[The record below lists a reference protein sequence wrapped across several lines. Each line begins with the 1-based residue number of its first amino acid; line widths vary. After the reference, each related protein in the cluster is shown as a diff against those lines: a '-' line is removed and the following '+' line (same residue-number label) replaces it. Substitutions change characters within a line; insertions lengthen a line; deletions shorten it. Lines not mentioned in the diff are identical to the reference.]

1 MNRRYRTVF
10 WVVLLVINCVLAS
23 LAFYMIKWGGDYS
36 AEQKQDSRLIGLSYM
51 TMNNEFYKIMSEEIN
66 ARIEAEGDRMVMRD
80 PALDPDRQVEQIE
93 EMLEMGID
101 VLVITPVDTDQI
113 VPVLEKAKQQ
123 GAIVVVLDTDA
134 ADSEVA
140 DCTIRS
146 DNYNAGVIVGK
157 QFLEQHKTGRVVVM
171 THEAA
176 QSGQDRVQGFL
187 DTVSGVSGIEIVRQV
202 ECKGQMEIAMPRM
215 QEVIREETDFDVVFC
230 LNDLSAVGVVAA
242 LEENDMLDEVDVYGV
257 DGSPD
262 SKALIKEGM
271 MEATAAQFPTEI
283 GEQAAD
289 VIYRLLNGE
298 SVEKQILIPVKLITQ
313 QNVDEYGTDRWQ

>member
-1 MNRRYRTVF
+1 
-10 WVVLLVINCVLAS
+10 
-23 LAFYMIKWGGDYS
+23 
-36 AEQKQDSRLIGLSYM
+36 
-51 TMNNEFYKIMSEEIN
+51 
-66 ARIEAEGDRMVMRD
+66 MVMRD

-187 DTVSGVSGIEIVRQV
+187 DTVSGVNGIEIVRQV

>member
-1 MNRRYRTVF
+1 M
-10 WVVLLVINCVLAS
+10 
-23 LAFYMIKWGGDYS
+23 
-36 AEQKQDSRLIGLSYM
+36 
-51 TMNNEFYKIMSEEIN
+51 
-66 ARIEAEGDRMVMRD
+66 
-80 PALDPDRQVEQIE
+80 
-93 EMLEMGID
+93 
-101 VLVITPVDTDQI
+101 
-113 VPVLEKAKQQ
+113 
-123 GAIVVVLDTDA
+123 
-134 ADSEVA
+134 
-140 DCTIRS
+140 
-146 DNYNAGVIVGK
+146 
-157 QFLEQHKTGRVVVM
+157 
-171 THEAA
+171 
-176 QSGQDRVQGFL
+176 
-187 DTVSGVSGIEIVRQV
+187 RQV

-242 LEENDMLDEVDVYGV
+242 LEVNDMLDEVDVYGV

-298 SVEKQILIPVKLITQ
+298 PVEKQILIPVKLITQ